1 MFLHFKKHFR
11 PYLFDCFILTRK
23 MTDFW
28 PETYQLKLSLRI
40 DRKSNQNCINFFC
53 YKNIVKLP
61 QVQNSGLKII
71 RQNAE
76 DKQFVYFEGNGVA
89 ILLFIYS
96 GVFSQQSKNVKKV
109 TRRM

>member
-1 MFLHFKKHFR
+1 
-11 PYLFDCFILTRK
+11 

-28 PETYQLKLSLRI
+28 PENYQLKLSLQI
-40 DRKSNQNCINFFC
+40 DRKSNQNCINFSR
-53 YKNIVKLP
+53 YKNLVKIP
-61 QVQNSGLKII
+61 QLQNSDLKII
-71 RQNAE
+71 RQKAE
-76 DKQFVYFEGNGVA
+76 NKQFVYFERNGVA